1 MYKLTKYDKNVRIF
15 LYNTHK
21 EFLFVRKIIILLMTF
36 IVSIGIMGCKAKGPQ
51 NLEEYYA
58 ISENR
63 DALSA
68 RLNNENIEGGS
79 IYTRIEFDA
88 IDNLMIYKYTF
99 ASPVNTD
106 SISKSIEVSLTDNVT
121 NAKISELEE
130 ITGYSGIS
138 IQYIYY
144 APDNT
149 EVFNKTFSKR

>member
-1 MYKLTKYDKNVRIF
+1 MK
-15 LYNTHK
+15 
-21 EFLFVRKIIILLMTF
+21 KIIILLMAV
-36 IVSIGIMGCKAKGPQ
+36 ILSIGITGCKKEGPQ
-51 NLEEYYA
+51 NLEEYYE

-63 DALSA
+63 DELSS
-68 RLNNENIEGGS
+68 RLNNQNIEAGS

-88 IDNLMIYKYTF
+88 KDNLMIYKYTF
-99 ASPVNTD
+99 ASPVKED

-121 NAKISELEE
+121 NAEISELEE
-130 ITGYSGIS
+130 TTGFTGIS